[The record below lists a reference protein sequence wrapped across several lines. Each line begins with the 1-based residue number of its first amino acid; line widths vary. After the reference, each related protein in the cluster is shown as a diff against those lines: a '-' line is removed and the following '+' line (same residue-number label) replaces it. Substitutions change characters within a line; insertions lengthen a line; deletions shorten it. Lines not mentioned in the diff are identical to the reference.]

1 VIGFVSG
8 RSPDTAATI
17 AAAFRKGLNETGYTE
32 GQNVAV
38 EYHYLEGQYDRLPA
52 LMADLVGRRVA
63 AIATPASVPA
73 ALAAKAATA
82 TIPIVFGVADDPVQ
96 LGLVASLARPGGNAT
111 GINYFATELAAK
123 RLRLLHDLVPKAVRV
138 AVLVNPANVSA
149 TGSTIRAVQ
158 EAAATIGL
166 QIQILNATTIGEID
180 AVFAAFPRERPDA
193 LFVAPDSFLNSRRV
207 QIVTLAVRDKIP
219 ASYDNRDFAA
229 AGGLMSYGTDAAE
242 MFQQVGFAAG
252 SGLDIYARLIAQWL
266 SERLGQSFV
275 IENRLGAGGN
285 VATEAVVN
293 APPDGYTILMA
304 STAAFTNAWLYDNLS
319 FNFVRD
325 IAPVGSVTKSAF
337 IIVAD
342 PSFPPKTIPELIA
355 YAKANP
361 GKVTFGSAGTGTVTH
376 IAGELFNM
384 MAGIDMVHV
393 PYRGEPPALNDLMGG
408 RIQLNVGTLA
418 GSGEFIRTG
427 KLRALA
433 VTTAQ
438 RTEMFPDVPA
448 VAEFLPG
455 YEASLW
461 NGIGAPRATPPEVIA
476 KLNAALNEGLA
487 DPKIKAQFA
496 ALGGA
501 TAPLTPAEYG
511 HVIVSETEKWG
522 KVIRAAN
529 IKSQ

>member
-1 VIGFVSG
+1 MKLPRRAFLHL
-8 RSPDTAATI
+8 AAG
-17 AAAFRKGLNETGYTE
+17 AAA
-32 GQNVAV
+32 
-38 EYHYLEGQYDRLPA
+38 LPA
-52 LMADLVGRRVA
+52 FSR
-63 AIATPASVPA
+63 IARAQSYPTR
-73 ALAAKAATA
+73 T
-82 TIPIVFGVADDPVQ
+82 
-96 LGLVASLARPGGNAT
+96 
-111 GINYFATELAAK
+111 
-123 RLRLLHDLVPKAVRV
+123 VRM
-138 AVLVNPANVSA
+138 
-149 TGSTIRAVQ
+149 I
-158 EAAATIGL
+158 
-166 QIQILNATTIGEID
+166 
-180 AVFAAFPRERPDA
+180 
-193 LFVAPDSFLNSRRV
+193 
-207 QIVTLAVRDKIP
+207 
-219 ASYDNRDFAA
+219 
-229 AGGLMSYGTDAAE
+229 
-242 MFQQVGFAAG
+242 VGFAAG

-293 APPDGYTILMA
+293 APADGYTILMA

>member
-1 VIGFVSG
+1 MKLPRRTVLHL
-8 RSPDTAATI
+8 AAC
-17 AAAFRKGLNETGYTE
+17 AAAF
-32 GQNVAV
+32 
-38 EYHYLEGQYDRLPA
+38 P
-52 LMADLVGRRVA
+52 
-63 AIATPASVPA
+63 
-73 ALAAKAATA
+73 
-82 TIPIVFGVADDPVQ
+82 
-96 LGLVASLARPGGNAT
+96 
-111 GINYFATELAAK
+111 
-123 RLRLLHDLVPKAVRV
+123 
-138 AVLVNPANVSA
+138 
-149 TGSTIRAVQ
+149 
-158 EAAATIGL
+158 
-166 QIQILNATTIGEID
+166 
-180 AVFAAFPRERPDA
+180 
-193 LFVAPDSFLNSRRV
+193 VAPRLVWAQTYPTRPLRM
-207 QIVTLAVRDKIP
+207 I
-219 ASYDNRDFAA
+219 
-229 AGGLMSYGTDAAE
+229 
-242 MFQQVGFAAG
+242 VGFAAG

-285 VATEAVVN
+285 VATEVVVN

-319 FNFVRD
+319 FNFIRD
-325 IAPVGSVTKSAF
+325 IAPVGSVTKSTF

-376 IAGELFNM
+376 IAGELFKM

-408 RIQLNVGTLA
+408 RIQLNIGTLA
-418 GSGEFIRTG
+418 GSGEFVRTG

-438 RTEMFPDVPA
+438 RSEMFPDVPA

-461 NGIGAPRATPPEVIA
+461 NGIGAPRATPPEIIA

-487 DPKIKAQFA
+487 DPNIKAQFA
-496 ALGGA
+496 ALGGV
-501 TAPLTPAEYG
+501 TAPLTPVEYG
-511 HVIVSETEKWG
+511 NVIVSETEKWG

-529 IKSQ
+529 IKAQ

>member
-1 VIGFVSG
+1 MKPPRRTVLHL
-8 RSPDTAATI
+8 AAG
-17 AAAFRKGLNETGYTE
+17 AAAF
-32 GQNVAV
+32 
-38 EYHYLEGQYDRLPA
+38 P
-52 LMADLVGRRVA
+52 
-63 AIATPASVPA
+63 
-73 ALAAKAATA
+73 
-82 TIPIVFGVADDPVQ
+82 
-96 LGLVASLARPGGNAT
+96 
-111 GINYFATELAAK
+111 
-123 RLRLLHDLVPKAVRV
+123 
-138 AVLVNPANVSA
+138 
-149 TGSTIRAVQ
+149 
-158 EAAATIGL
+158 
-166 QIQILNATTIGEID
+166 
-180 AVFAAFPRERPDA
+180 
-193 LFVAPDSFLNSRRV
+193 VAPRLVWAQTYPTRPLRM
-207 QIVTLAVRDKIP
+207 I
-219 ASYDNRDFAA
+219 
-229 AGGLMSYGTDAAE
+229 
-242 MFQQVGFAAG
+242 VGFAAG

-285 VATEAVVN
+285 VATEVVVN

-319 FNFVRD
+319 FNFIRD
-325 IAPVGSVTKSAF
+325 IAPVGSVTKSTF

-376 IAGELFNM
+376 IAGELFKM

-393 PYRGEPPALNDLMGG
+393 PYRGESPALNDLMGG
-408 RIQLNVGTLA
+408 RIQLNIGTLA
-418 GSGEFIRTG
+418 GSGEFVRTG

-438 RTEMFPDVPA
+438 RSEMFPDVPA

-461 NGIGAPRATPPEVIA
+461 NGIGAPRATPPEIIA

-487 DPKIKAQFA
+487 DPNIKAQFA
-496 ALGGA
+496 ALGGV
-501 TAPLTPAEYG
+501 TAPLTPVEYG
-511 HVIVSETEKWG
+511 NVIVSETEKWG

-529 IKSQ
+529 IKAQ